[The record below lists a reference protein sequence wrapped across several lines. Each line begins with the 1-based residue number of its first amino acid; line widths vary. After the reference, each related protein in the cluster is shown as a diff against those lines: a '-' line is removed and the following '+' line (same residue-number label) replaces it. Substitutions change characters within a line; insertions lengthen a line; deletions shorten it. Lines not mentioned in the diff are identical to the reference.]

1 VTSMD
6 RAPGTMFAL
15 VAGCVSAP
23 GLKTPK
29 KDY

>member
-1 VTSMD
+1 MD

>member
-1 VTSMD
+1 MD

-23 GLKTPK
+23 GLKKPK